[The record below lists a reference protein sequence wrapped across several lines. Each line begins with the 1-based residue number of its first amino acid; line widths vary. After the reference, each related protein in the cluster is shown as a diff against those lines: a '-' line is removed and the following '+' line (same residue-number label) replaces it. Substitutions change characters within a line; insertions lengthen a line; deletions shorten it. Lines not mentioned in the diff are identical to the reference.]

1 MSNNLPLKTYAQVI
15 IILLLPYVEQE
26 QLPLILLE
34 QSQEN

>member
-15 IILLLPYVEQE
+15 IILLPYVEQE
-26 QLPLILLE
+26 QLPLIFLE